1 LNINFFVSGIPKPGG
16 SKKAFPIR
24 GKDGKMHVSVTDASN
39 NKDWR
44 QSVKAACLRIFD
56 GAPTIHP
63 LELKICFI
71 MPYRKGDYGSGKHK
85 NSLKPSAPHWHTSKP
100 DLTKL
105 LRSTEDALTGVLW
118 MDDSQIVQTTL
129 SKIYGFQPGASIK
142 VRYAQENKDRLDKM
156 VDLVRK
162 GNSPKEA
169 QERSLVVA

>member
-1 LNINFFVSGIPKPGG
+1 MLVSFFVSGIPKPGG

-24 GKDGKMHVSVTDASN
+24 GKDGKMHVIVTDASN

-44 QSVKAACLRIFD
+44 QSVKAACLRVWH
-56 GAPTIHP
+56 GPPTIQA
-63 LELKICFI
+63 LELNVSFT
-71 MPYRKGDYGSGKHK
+71 MPYRKGDYGTGKHK

-118 MDDSQIVQTTL
+118 IDDSQIVQTTL
-129 SKIYGFQPGASIK
+129 SKIYGFRPGALIE

-156 VDLVRK
+156 VDFVRAAD
-162 GNSPKEA
+162 SPEA
-169 QERSLVVA
+169 